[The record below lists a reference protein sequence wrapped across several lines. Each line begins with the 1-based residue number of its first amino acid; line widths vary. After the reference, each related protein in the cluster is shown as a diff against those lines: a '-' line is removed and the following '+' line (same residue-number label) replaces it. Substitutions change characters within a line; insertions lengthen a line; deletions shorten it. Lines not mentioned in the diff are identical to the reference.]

1 MRKRSTKAELQERIQ
16 LVIDLRTQK
25 KLSYEKIS
33 TLLVTHFQI
42 SKRTIQRIIQKAKR
56 EICTLDAVG
65 LDEDFGLVNNRYHDM
80 YTLERNKPNPDTSK
94 LSKINQ
100 THSKFLKE
108 RANLKGGEPFER
120 HPKTTSAE
128 VISPEL
134 QSILDG
140 FGSAETNSP

>member
-33 TLLVTHFQI
+33 TLLGTHFQI
-42 SKRTIQRIIQKAKR
+42 SKRTVQRIIQKAKR
-56 EICTLDAVG
+56 EICTLDAVD

-80 YTLERNKPNPDTSK
+80 YTIERNKPNPDTRK
-94 LSKINQ
+94 LSQINH

-108 RANLKGGEPFER
+108 RANLKGGDPFER
-120 HPKTTSAE
+120 HPKTTPADR
-128 VISPEL
+128 VSPEL
-134 QSILDG
+134 QALLDR
-140 FGSAETNSP
+140 FGNSETNSP